1 MDPVGTSTNSAEN
14 SDDAAQT
21 DSDLSPEGRDDA
33 GAGNRSGQDQKVHK
47 ILADAD
53 RRDDEAD
60 LRDAE
65 SDKRAEAA
73 DLEAFLDTTETYR
86 GHVERR
92 AAAIDRSH
100 AKSDR
105 KSSAEDRAEL
115 TGQNDDPHAEDGGEP

>member
-1 MDPVGTSTNSAEN
+1 M
-14 SDDAAQT
+14 SDDAAEAG
-21 DSDLSPEGRDDA
+21 SDLIPENREKA
-33 GAGNRSGQDQKVHK
+33 EAGNRSGQDQKVHK
-47 ILADAD
+47 LLADAD

-60 LRDAE
+60 LRDAQ

-86 GHVERR
+86 GHGERR

-105 KSSAEDRAEL
+105 KSSADDRAEL
-115 TGQNDDPHAEDGGEP
+115 AGQTGGDPDADHEDGEER